1 VSKRLG
7 SPYRSG
13 RWDLEGCESVAA
25 CRHSKAGGETT
36 GFRAGTRIKLSHDVR
51 CRTASSAYNRTA
63 RHRARLRQS
72 RLMNTGRPSL
82 APAALAERVAIPALR
97 ILERRVLDLNIEVTA
112 TIVADQVRADI
123 LVAGSLR
130 CVGFLGRRGRRN
142 YFQAGAG
149 ICLQTARLPRPT
161 EGVFWSKKAQNTAS
175 RCISDT
181 SMTRRKCLLEYGP
194 IVSRV
199 TEYITDSTQNDR
211 SEIRQRPTH
220 KE

>member
-1 VSKRLG
+1 MFSREPKSFDL
-7 SPYRSG
+7 
-13 RWDLEGCESVAA
+13 DLELLRIFDAA
-25 CRHSKAGGETT
+25 RAGGLSSQSL
-36 GFRAGTRIKLSHDVR
+36 FRHAPTAERSAMQRVAPGAGT
-51 CRTASSAYNRTA
+51 
-63 RHRARLRQS
+63 
-72 RLMNTGRPSL
+72 
-82 APAALAERVAIPALR
+82 
-97 ILERRVLDLNIEVTA
+97 
-112 TIVADQVRADI
+112 
-123 LVAGSLR
+123 
-130 CVGFLGRRGRRN
+130 FLGRRGRRN

-181 SMTRRKCLLEYGP
+181 SMTRRKCLLEYGT